1 MPHHSRALSLLIPL
15 IFSTPAIAQTS
26 TTQPPKGAELS
37 WSSAASR
44 IGAFTSRAWAKRGK
58 GVTIAV
64 VDTGLRRDHTEFKDA
79 LTGGYNAFTGATGAS
94 AVVDTNG
101 HGSHVASLAAGRANG
116 VGMAGVASLAGILP
130 IQVFQGPTTTSS
142 LVSKGIA
149 YATAQKAFVIN
160 LSLGAPS
167 PDTSIRSAM
176 QAAQKAGQLMV
187 VAAGNEGAANPS
199 WPARHASES
208 WANGQIIAVGAVDAT
223 NKIASFSNRAGDA
236 RNFYLV
242 APGTGLIGAY
252 HTSPTAYA
260 SMSGTSMASPIVAGA
275 AAVIKSAWP
284 YLTARNTAEILF
296 RTATDLG
303 DKGVDAT
310 YGRGL
315 LNLEKALLPVG
326 GVTAIGATGAAPLA
340 LAPATSGQVTSG
352 ARTAAAAAG
361 LFTGAVF
368 DSFGRDFGF
377 DFGRLNHSPR
387 SDSVITLDNS
397 LNERMGGATNA
408 RPASGRYLETGL
420 RRRFDS
426 IGEEAAQRPLG
437 VMMFQSGRTGR
448 WAVSSGSS
456 SPILDL
462 ATAPKGTPAPR
473 LTGYHGHT
481 VLFGPEA
488 VTLAA
493 ANDLTPNLRLR
504 FGGRLKETGEGV
516 NGLTGVNEV
525 TGRAT
530 GLEAG
535 LAYRTD
541 RLSLSADISRISE
554 TGSRLG
560 DIEAAAFSLRGR
572 ANTTALNLSA
582 GVRLGQ
588 ATSLTGHVTGMVSD
602 AQNGALGS
610 LVQDVSRTNS
620 LGYSV
625 NLARNNLLVSGD
637 SLEVSAG
644 TPLTSRSGAMSMVLA
659 VGADPVTGAPIMAD
673 RRISLKGPAL
683 ERRLE
688 MSYVRPIARDG
699 SLGVALLSRFDADGT
714 PGREDHSA
722 LVRFIRRF

>member
-1 MPHHSRALSLLIPL
+1 
-15 IFSTPAIAQTS
+15 
-26 TTQPPKGAELS
+26 
-37 WSSAASR
+37 
-44 IGAFTSRAWAKRGK
+44 
-58 GVTIAV
+58 
-64 VDTGLRRDHTEFKDA
+64 
-79 LTGGYNAFTGATGAS
+79 
-94 AVVDTNG
+94 VDTNG

-142 LVSKGIA
+142 LVAKGIA

-303 DKGVDAT
+303 DKGVDST

-408 RPASGRYLETGL
+408 RPASGRYLKTGL

-473 LTGYHGHT
+473 LTRYHGHA

-488 VTLAA
+488 VTLAT

-525 TGRAT
+525 TRRAT

-610 LVQDVSRTNS
+610 LVQDVSRTDS

>member
-1 MPHHSRALSLLIPL
+1 MQRPSRALSLLLPL
-15 IFSTPAIAQTS
+15 LIAPPVVAQT
-26 TTQPPKGAELS
+26 TTTPPPKGAELS
-37 WSSAASR
+37 WSSGASR
-44 IGAFTSRAWAKRGK
+44 IGAFTSRAWANRGK

-64 VDTGLRRDHTEFKDA
+64 VDTGLRTDHAEFRGA

-94 AVVDTNG
+94 AVADTNG
-101 HGSHVASLAAGRANG
+101 HGSHVASLAAGRADG
-116 VGMAGVASLAGILP
+116 VGMAGVASLANILP
-130 IQVFQGPTTTSS
+130 IQVFQGPTTASS
-142 LVSKGIA
+142 LIARGIS
-149 YATAQKAFVIN
+149 YATAQKAFIIN

-199 WPARHASES
+199 WPARHASEA
-208 WANGQIIAVGAVDAT
+208 WANGQIIAVGAVDST

-236 RNFYLV
+236 ANFYLV

-252 HTSPTAYA
+252 HTSPTTYA

-303 DKGVDAT
+303 DKGTDAV
-310 YGRGL
+310 YGRGM

-326 GVTAIGATGAAPLA
+326 GVTAVGATGAAPLA
-340 LAPATSGQVTSG
+340 LTPTTSGQVTSG

-377 DFGRLNHSPR
+377 DFSRLNQ
-387 SDSVITLDNS
+387 TLRGDGVLMLHDS
-397 LNERMGGATNA
+397 LNERMSGARNA
-408 RPASGRYLETGL
+408 RAGSSRYLETGL

-426 IGEEAAQRPLG
+426 IGEEAAQLPLG
-437 VMMFQSGRTGR
+437 IMMFQSGKTGR
-448 WAVSSGSS
+448 WALSSGAS

-462 ATAPKGTPAPR
+462 AAAPSGTPAPR
-473 LTGYHGHT
+473 LTGYQGHT

-488 VTLAA
+488 MTLAA
-493 ANDLTPNLRLR
+493 AQDLTPNLRLR
-504 FGGRLKETGEGV
+504 FGGRLRESVEGDYA
-516 NGLTGVNEV
+516 LTGSGDVIA
-525 TGRAT
+525 RAT

-535 LAYRTD
+535 VAYRTD
-541 RLSLSADISRISE
+541 RLSLSADISRIRE

-560 DIEAAAFSLRGR
+560 DIDVSAFALRGR
-572 ANTTALNLSA
+572 ANTSALNLSA
-582 GVRLGQ
+582 GVRLGKT
-588 ATSLTGHVTGMVSD
+588 TSLTGHLTGTVSA
-602 AQNGALGS
+602 AQSGAVGS
-610 LVQDVSRTNS
+610 LVRDVSRTTS

-625 NLARNNLLVSGD
+625 NLARNDLLVSGD
-637 SLEVSAG
+637 SFEVAAG
-644 TPLTSRSGAMSMVLA
+644 TPLTSRSGAMSMILA
-659 VGADPVTGAPIMAD
+659 VGADPLTGAPILSD
-673 RRISLKGPAL
+673 RRISLKGPAP

-688 MSYVRPIARDG
+688 MSYVRPIDRDG
-699 SLGVALLSRFDADGT
+699 SLGIALLSRFDADGA

>member
-1 MPHHSRALSLLIPL
+1 VA
-15 IFSTPAIAQTS
+15 
-26 TTQPPKGAELS
+26 
-37 WSSAASR
+37 
-44 IGAFTSRAWAKRGK
+44 
-58 GVTIAV
+58 
-64 VDTGLRRDHTEFKDA
+64 
-79 LTGGYNAFTGATGAS
+79 
-94 AVVDTNG
+94 DTNG

-116 VGMAGVASLAGILP
+116 VGMAGIASLAGILP
-130 IQVFQGPTTTSS
+130 IKVFQGPTTTSG
-142 LVSKGIA
+142 LVAKGIA

-176 QAAQKAGQLMV
+176 QAAQKAGQLLV

-199 WPARHASES
+199 WPARHAPES
-208 WANGQIIAVGAVDAT
+208 WANGQIIAVGAVDAA

-326 GVTAIGATGAAPLA
+326 GVTAVGATGAAPLA

-368 DSFGRDFGF
+368 DSFGRDFSF
-377 DFGRLNHSPR
+377 DFGRLNQSPR
-387 SDSVITLDNS
+387 SDGVMTLNNS
-397 LNERMGGATNA
+397 LNERMSGATNP
-408 RPASGRYLETGL
+408 RPTSGRYLETGL

-448 WAVSSGSS
+448 WAISSGSS

-462 ATAPKGTPAPR
+462 ATAPSGTPAPR

-481 VLFGPEA
+481 VLFGPDA
-488 VTLAA
+488 VTLAV

-504 FGGRLKETGEGV
+504 FGGRLKESGDGV
-516 NGLTGVNEV
+516 YGLTEIDDV

-602 AQNGALGS
+602 AQNGAVGS
-610 LVQDVSRTNS
+610 LVQDVSRTSS

-644 TPLTSRSGAMSMVLA
+644 TPLTSRSGAMSMILA